1 MSTVYAKPG
10 ESFESLY
17 RRFKRAVERSGILS
31 ELKKYEYYEKPSVKR
46 KRKQAA
52 ARKRELKRQLKAEKT
67 PSNRNLNF
75 KFNKD
80 HTQKIPL
87 NKPKAKF
94 KGVATTNNSERKPF
108 NKDKRPYNKYQN
120 KPQSK
125 DRK

>member
-17 RRFKRAVERSGILS
+17 RRFKRVVERSGILS
-31 ELKKYEYYEKPSVKR
+31 ELKKYEYFEKPSVRR

-52 ARKRELKRQLKAEKT
+52 ARKRELKRQLKAEKV
-67 PSNRNLNF
+67 PPNRNLNF

-87 NKPKAKF
+87 NKPKGKF
-94 KGVATTNNSERKPF
+94 SGNTDRKPF
-108 NKDKRPYNKYQN
+108 NKHQN
-120 KPQSK
+120 KPLNK